1 MLNLKNMATN
11 RELLQ
16 RELKRAGQIRQAAIS
31 GEGFD
36 PRGGYG
42 VLAAQLGTAAIGAF
56 AEKKARDKLM
66 AENERRKQK
75 MGLLLEQKGISSE
88 FADLL
93 SPTSQDA
100 LVQQIIKSE
109 LTPPTA
115 PTPQSPL
122 GKLQADIGAGLIP
135 EDIGRQAIEKQ
146 VAPDRKTIETA
157 EGLALLDERTGRIE
171 PVSVKT
177 AKQAEKEK
185 EKQETLVFDT
195 AALAGVKDKVNI
207 VNSKIDQILY
217 NPDLDFAIGQSGI
230 VARNISG
237 TKSYGITQDVKTVT
251 ANAAFQALQAM
262 RDASKTGGALG
273 QVSER
278 ELDLLEKSMGAVDP
292 SLPDKQFRRNM
303 KEVKTEFNKIL
314 KRGEKRFINL
324 YGKSEFKKLGEAPKI
339 NDNKGD
345 SNIIDFNNL

>member
-1 MLNLKNMATN
+1 MAIN

-16 RELKRAGQIRQAAIS
+16 KELARAGQITQSAIS

-157 EGLALLDERTGRIE
+157 EGLALLDERTGKIK

-185 EKQETLVFDT
+185 EKQETLAFDT
-195 AALAGVKDKVNI
+195 AALSGVRDKVNL
-207 VNSKIDQILY
+207 VNDKIDQILN
-217 NPDLDFAIGQSGI
+217 NPDLDFATGQSGI

-237 TKSYGITQDVKTVT
+237 TKSYGIAQDIKTVT

-303 KEVKTEFNKIL
+303 EEVKTQFNKIL
-314 KRGEKRFINL
+314 KVGEKRFINF
-324 YGKSEFKKLGEAPKI
+324 YGKSEFEKITKKPPKGD
-339 NDNKGD
+339 DNKGD
-345 SNIIDFNNL
+345 SNIIDFNDL